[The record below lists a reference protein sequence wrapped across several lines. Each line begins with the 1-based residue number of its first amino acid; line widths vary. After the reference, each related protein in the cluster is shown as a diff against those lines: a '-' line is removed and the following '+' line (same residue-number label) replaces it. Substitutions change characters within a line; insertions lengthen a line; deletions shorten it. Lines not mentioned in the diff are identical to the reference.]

1 MGLVL
6 GVRAVFICILLK
18 QATSITSSTVKNRDM
33 ELEMWD
39 LWGISY
45 RGTQTPSLVWKLIF
59 LGKIFRSDG
68 KMVSGNLDIETPLCP
83 MPHYRTAHGASS
95 SL

>member
-6 GVRAVFICILLK
+6 GVFICILLK
-18 QATSITSSTVKNRDM
+18 QATSISSSTVKNRDM

-45 RGTQTPSLVWKLIF
+45 RGTQEFPTEEPTQAWCGSSFF
-59 LGKIFRSDG
+59 LGRYLGVMG
-68 KMVSGNLDIETPLCP
+68 KWALGIWT
-83 MPHYRTAHGASS
+83 
-95 SL
+95 